1 MVCKQEIVYDIAGS
15 EDLKKA
21 WTATITAIPCD
32 SVAIPAIPGDLK
44 ALLHLPHQHLRRPA
58 LAHIA
63 GTRLIV
69 EVFGEA
75 RFHVDQLAGVAGNA
89 EGVGRSVVSLGE
101 TLFDVTNAEYLAVIQ
116 VAILI
121 GNFDGVHGLLDLLE
135 IIPCRNAA
143 AYAVLLPFMLD

>member
-1 MVCKQEIVYDIAGS
+1 M
-15 EDLKKA
+15 
-21 WTATITAIPCD
+21 
-32 SVAIPAIPGDLK
+32 
-44 ALLHLPHQHLRRPA
+44 
-58 LAHIA
+58 
-63 GTRLIV
+63 
-69 EVFGEA
+69 EVFGKA
-75 RFHVDQLAGVAGNA
+75 RFYVDQLAGVAGNA

-143 AYAVLLPFMLD
+143 AYAVLLPFMLDQSAAGVILEHVPDSGFGNRLGGLAPDRRISRVRLGPKTMQYEVRLLAGAALIRMIVGMAGAIVRRP